1 MSLVSHFLY
10 ALLWAT
16 FGLGHSVLAD
26 ARVKARL
33 KPYFRAGYRLAYNLF
48 AVLHVGLIVGAGWWL
63 LGDGEAFPR
72 PEFLRALQ
80 WGMTAL
86 GAGVLFA
93 ALFGY
98 DLGRFAGTAQ
108 LRASA
113 QGKFLDDEEPLHLSG
128 FHRYVRHP
136 LYSGAFLLL
145 WGRVADEF
153 TLATAL
159 WASLYFWIGSRFEE
173 RRLIARF
180 GDSYARYRDT
190 VPAFVP
196 WKGRAFIPPEQSRP
210 GPP

>member
-1 MSLVSHFLY
+1 MSLAFHFLY

-16 FGLGHSVLAD
+16 FGLGHSALAD

-48 AVLHVGLIVGAGWWL
+48 AVVHVALILGVGWWL
-63 LGDGEAFPR
+63 LGNGEVFAR
-72 PEFLRALQ
+72 PDWLRVPQ

-86 GAGVLFA
+86 GAVVLFA

-108 LRASA
+108 LRAWTL
-113 QGKFLDDEEPLHLSG
+113 GKFLDDEEPLHLSG
-128 FHRYVRHP
+128 LHRYVRHP

-173 RRLIARF
+173 RRLMARF
-180 GDSYARYRDT
+180 GDSYARYRDR
-190 VPAFVP
+190 VPAYLP
-196 WKGRAFIPPEQSRP
+196 WKGKAWRE
-210 GPP
+210 

>member
-1 MSLVSHFLY
+1 VSPVHHFLY
-10 ALLWAT
+10 ALLWLT
-16 FGLGHSVLAD
+16 FGLGHSLLAD
-26 ARVKARL
+26 ARIKARL

-48 AVLHVGLIVGAGWWL
+48 ALLHVALIVSAGYWL
-63 LGDGEAFPR
+63 LGDGAPFER
-72 PEFLRALQ
+72 PDWLRAGQ
-80 WGMTAL
+80 WVPTAL

-108 LRASA
+108 LSASA
-113 QGKFLDDEEPLHLSG
+113 QGRFLDDEEPLRLSG

-159 WASLYFWIGSRFEE
+159 WASLYLWIGSRFEE
-173 RRLIARF
+173 KRLLARF
-180 GDSYARYRDT
+180 GDLYARYREK
-190 VPAFVP
+190 VPAFFP
-196 WKGRAFIPPEQSRP
+196 WKGRAWRE
-210 GPP
+210 

>member
-1 MSLVSHFLY
+1 VSLAAHLLY
-10 ALLWAT
+10 ALLWLS

-48 AVLHVGLIVGAGWWL
+48 ALLHVALIVAAGWWL
-63 LGDGEAFPR
+63 LGDGAAFAR
-72 PEFLRALQ
+72 PEGLRALQ
-80 WGMTAL
+80 WVTTAL

-113 QGKFLDDEEPLHLSG
+113 HGKFLDDEEPLHLTG

-159 WASLYFWIGSRFEE
+159 WASLYLWIGARFEE
-173 RRLIARF
+173 KRLLARF
-180 GDSYARYRDT
+180 GDLYARYREQ
-190 VPAFVP
+190 VPAFFP
-196 WKGRAFIPPEQSRP
+196 WKGKASRE
-210 GPP
+210 